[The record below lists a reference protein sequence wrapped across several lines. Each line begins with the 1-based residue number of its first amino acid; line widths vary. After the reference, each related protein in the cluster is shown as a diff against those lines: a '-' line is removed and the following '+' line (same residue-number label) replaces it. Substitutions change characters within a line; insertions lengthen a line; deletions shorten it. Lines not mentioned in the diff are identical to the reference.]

1 MSKELKKYV
10 MKPEDIDT
18 DNVQDPRDHI
28 SELLD
33 ELMEQDKKKNHL
45 GRVDE

>member
-1 MSKELKKYV
+1 MSKEKKV
-10 MKPEDIDT
+10 MKPEDIDV
-18 DNVQDPRDHI
+18 DNVQDPRDWI
-28 SELLD
+28 GDLLD